1 MIPRDLF
8 SPEHTA
14 FRHAVRRFM
23 EQEVAPHRQRWE
35 RQGFVD
41 RACWRLAGANGY
53 LCPTLPEAYGGAGAD
68 RLYSVV
74 LMEEQ
79 ARVGATGPGFG
90 LHSEIVAPYILRYGS
105 EDVRRR
111 YLPAMARGDMIGAI
125 AMTEPGAGSDL
136 QGIRTTARRDGGDYV
151 LRGGKTFI
159 TNGTQ
164 CDLAIVV
171 ARTGDGAGAKALS
184 LLVVDAATPG
194 FRKGRSLEK
203 VGMKAQDTAELFF
216 DDVRVPAGNLLGE
229 PNAGFAM
236 LMSELPWERL
246 QIAILAVSAAEAA
259 LAWTLE
265 YVRQRHA
272 FGDALFALQTVR
284 HTLAELATEIEVARV
299 FVDRCM
305 ALSLGGGLDTATASM
320 AKYWTTDLQCKVM
333 DACVQLHGGNG
344 YMWDYP
350 IARAFADSRVQRIYG
365 GSNEVMKELIARHL

>member
-53 LCPTLPEAYGGAGAD
+53 LCPTMPEAYGGAGAD

-136 QGIRTTARRDGGDYV
+136 QGIRTTAQRDGGDYV

-299 FVDRCM
+299 FVDRCT

-350 IARAFADSRVQRIYG
+350 IARAFADARVQRIYG